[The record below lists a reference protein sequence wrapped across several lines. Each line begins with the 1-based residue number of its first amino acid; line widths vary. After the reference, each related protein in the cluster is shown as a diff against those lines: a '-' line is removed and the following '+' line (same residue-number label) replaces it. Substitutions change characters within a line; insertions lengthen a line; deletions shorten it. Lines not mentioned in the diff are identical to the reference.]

1 MPGVGISS
9 ALQSYFEPYHGHG
22 VVDAQGYVPGVM
34 LRKEVPQLP
43 PGKQPPQCAE
53 DCYEWF
59 TERRECPDRP
69 VSLSLRNQPAPSASW
84 R

>member
-9 ALQSYFEPYHGHG
+9 ASQSYFEPYHGHG

-53 DCYEWF
+53 DCY
-59 TERRECPDRP
+59 
-69 VSLSLRNQPAPSASW
+69 
-84 R
+84 